1 MSNSTRVAVIGAGF
15 YGLVIGYKLAEAGAT
30 VVVYEAASDLGHG
43 ASWANQARVHGGYHY
58 PRDVRTGARSRRGLK
73 KFVNDYGSSI
83 FNDFTM
89 LYGIARHNSKVN
101 TSQFEAFCNRIEA
114 PFSPPTTE
122 VSNIFNDEFIS
133 GVYQVEEPAFN
144 SDALLLEARQR
155 LLDSG
160 ALLFL
165 SEPVEKVIERNENFT
180 VCLQSGGS
188 EIFNFVL
195 DCTYSNLGTLFEPA
209 RLLADTL
216 KIERA
221 EICLVS
227 APKSLESLGITVMDG
242 PFFSCMPFPTRGS
255 HSFTHVSYTPR
266 RTRTSKLREPEREDS
281 SAFLR
286 MKLDALRYVPA
297 IAELEHQDSIFV
309 DKAILTS
316 SELDDARPVLIHEAG
331 QQGRYLS
338 ILGSKIDTVYDAVDS
353 IFSTTELG
361 KVFS

>member
-1 MSNSTRVAVIGAGF
+1 
-15 YGLVIGYKLAEAGAT
+15 
-30 VVVYEAASDLGHG
+30 
-43 ASWANQARVHGGYHY
+43 
-58 PRDVRTGARSRRGLK
+58 LK
-73 KFVNDYGSSI
+73 KFINDYGSSI

>member
-1 MSNSTRVAVIGAGF
+1 
-15 YGLVIGYKLAEAGAT
+15 
-30 VVVYEAASDLGHG
+30 
-43 ASWANQARVHGGYHY
+43 
-58 PRDVRTGARSRRGLK
+58 
-73 KFVNDYGSSI
+73 
-83 FNDFTM
+83 
-89 LYGIARHNSKVN
+89 
-101 TSQFEAFCNRIEA
+101 
-114 PFSPPTTE
+114 
-122 VSNIFNDEFIS
+122 
-133 GVYQVEEPAFN
+133 
-144 SDALLLEARQR
+144 
-155 LLDSG
+155 LDSG

-165 SEPVEKVIERNENFT
+165 SEPVEKVIERDENFT
-180 VCLQSGGS
+180 VCLQSGEI
-188 EIFNFVL
+188 EIFNYVL

-227 APKSLESLGITVMDG
+227 TPKSLESLGITVMDG
-242 PFFSCMPFPTRGS
+242 PFFSYMPFPTRGS
-255 HSFTHVSYTPR
+255 HSLTHVSYTPR
-266 RTRTSKLREPEREDS
+266 KTRTSQLREPETEDN

-297 IAELEHQDSIFV
+297 IREIEYQDSIFI

-338 ILGSKIDTVYDAVDS
+338 VLGSKIDTVYDAVDS

>member
-1 MSNSTRVAVIGAGF
+1 
-15 YGLVIGYKLAEAGAT
+15 
-30 VVVYEAASDLGHG
+30 
-43 ASWANQARVHGGYHY
+43 
-58 PRDVRTGARSRRGLK
+58 LK

-266 RTRTSKLREPEREDS
+266 RTRTSKLREPETEDS